1 MHSDDLRTAILL
13 QLESGREYGAWD
25 MLLIAEKAAGELLA
39 AKDTKIAELT
49 RERDLAITHDRQPYP
64 TAWAYEQACKALHE
78 RDEEIDRLRSWTGV
92 EEFLD
97 AHYPPSV
104 FDGSSGDEGPQ
115 IVALLRAVAERDRR
129 ITAAQEQIAA
139 WRGGPM
145 VGMDELLDH
154 LDKFLTSPPG
164 EQGDDHA
171 PQ

>member
-39 AKDTKIAELT
+39 DKDAEIAELT

-78 RDEEIDRLRSWTGV
+78 R
-92 EEFLD
+92 
-97 AHYPPSV
+97 
-104 FDGSSGDEGPQ
+104 DEGPQ

-164 EQGDDHA
+164 EQGDDQPKGDA
-171 PQ
+171 

>member
-78 RDEEIDRLRSWTGV
+78 RD
-92 EEFLD
+92 
-97 AHYPPSV
+97 
-104 FDGSSGDEGPQ
+104 
-115 IVALLRAVAERDRR
+115 RR
-129 ITAAQEQIAA
+129 ITAALALIAPTEVHAYEGPLIDQLRDALAPPTPNDLQGFPRLGATGQQE
-139 WRGGPM
+139 
-145 VGMDELLDH
+145 
-154 LDKFLTSPPG
+154 
-164 EQGDDHA
+164 EQ
-171 PQ
+171 